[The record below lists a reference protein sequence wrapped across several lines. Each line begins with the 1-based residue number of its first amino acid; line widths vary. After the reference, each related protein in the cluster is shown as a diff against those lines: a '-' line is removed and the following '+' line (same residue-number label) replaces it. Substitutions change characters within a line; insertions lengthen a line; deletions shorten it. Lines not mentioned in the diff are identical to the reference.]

1 MASIQK
7 RGKKYAVVYTYTDS
21 ADVKRQKWETYGT
34 KKEAA
39 ARKAQVENEMNNGTF
54 IPPSSVT
61 VRDFLADFVE
71 LYGSKRWGLSAYSGN
86 TGIINN
92 YINPVIGDM
101 NVQDVTRR
109 TVDSF
114 IAQLQKMKPVS
125 TTYRNARSEFLPPN
139 TIEKVCK
146 VLHCAFRQAVR
157 WDMVPKNPF
166 DDVLL
171 PKKEKNPRAIWTAD
185 IIRQALDNCS
195 EGKLYVAINLS
206 FACSLRMGE
215 ITGLTWDCVHISDSD
230 IAKDDAHII
239 VNKELARVDQ
249 RAIDALGEKD
259 IIFMFPRIV
268 KAKST
273 TRLVLKRP
281 KTETSIRKVW
291 LPKTLAYILRDWHQK
306 QDKLKEIMGDEYA
319 DYNLVLALETG
330 RPCEDRVIGNQF
342 ERLKKSAN
350 LPNVVFHS
358 LRHSS
363 TTYKLKLNHGD
374 ITQAINPR
382 YSASNVM
389 LAMAQNPEI
398 TYINSLEVWN
408 RLGRSVNRDEN
419 GMKIRVSDT
428 YMKDGREYHG
438 YKIGRVF
445 DISQTHGKAGVPA
458 LSLKDNTPEMDA
470 ALRRLLDSSPV
481 PVVTSSTMYQDAVYD
496 PKTQSITVSS
506 RLIDSKIFAALSR
519 EIVHAGIHDHGRYPY
534 YTRED
539 CAMDA
544 ESVSYM
550 LCRNFG
556 VETPQ
561 PDVSRVGQVFDGM
574 EVQDRRGVVDS
585 LQKYFRKLQNDIQRE
600 ISPQDRK
607 QPEQNRPVR

>member
-1 MASIQK
+1 MS
-7 RGKKYAVVYTYTDS
+7 T
-21 ADVKRQKWETYGT
+21 
-34 KKEAA
+34 
-39 ARKAQVENEMNNGTF
+39 NG
-54 IPPSSVT
+54 
-61 VRDFLADFVE
+61 E
-71 LYGSKRWGLSAYSGN
+71 
-86 TGIINN
+86 
-92 YINPVIGDM
+92 
-101 NVQDVTRR
+101 
-109 TVDSF
+109 
-114 IAQLQKMKPVS
+114 
-125 TTYRNARSEFLPPN
+125 
-139 TIEKVCK
+139 
-146 VLHCAFRQAVR
+146 
-157 WDMVPKNPF
+157 
-166 DDVLL
+166 
-171 PKKEKNPRAIWTAD
+171 TAD
-185 IIRQALDNCS
+185 LMVREGIQITESALKLAGLGAKNLAALLIALANDNQKLA
-195 EGKLYVAINLS
+195 GKTNLKR
-206 FACSLRMGE
+206 LIHDGE
-215 ITGLTWDCVHISDSD
+215 ELTIFSVKQEDLKGFQME
-230 IAKDDAHII
+230 AKRYGVLFYPI
-239 VNKELARVDQ
+239 VNKV
-249 RAIDALGEKD
+249 EKTGT
-259 IIFMFPRIV
+259 V
-268 KAKST
+268 
-273 TRLVLKRP
+273 
-281 KTETSIRKVW
+281 
-291 LPKTLAYILRDWHQK
+291 
-306 QDKLKEIMGDEYA
+306 EIMAKARDAKQINRIFEHMGYLAPVKEDVAAKKENA
-319 DYNLVLALETG
+319 RTQSGNSSTERGIGVRASTEPAAERPDARPSVRSHLLALQAAAE
-330 RPCEDRVIGNQF
+330 REELSQLSDNAVMRVTS
-342 ERLKKSAN
+342 E
-350 LPNVVFHS
+350 PNAYLHY
-358 LRHSS
+358 L
-363 TTYKLKLNHGD
+363 D
-374 ITQAINPR
+374 TQAINPQ
-382 YSASNVM
+382 YSAANVM
-389 LAMAQNPEI
+389 LAMAQNPDI

-428 YMKDGREYHG
+428 YVKDGREYHG

-445 DISQTHGKAGVPA
+445 DVTQTHGKAGVPA

-600 ISPQDRK
+600 ISPQERK